1 MKLLVAIVAIA
12 VAAPQR
18 AEAACAEEADK
29 LRAFLVNEAARM
41 DKWDVYWGM
50 AFAGVS
56 ASQVA
61 LATTRFKPFGTF
73 DADYEA
79 TLWVGAAKSF
89 IGFGAHTV
97 TAVKVRMP
105 PAKAD
110 RCAELTALRGTLEK
124 LGRDQRKT
132 FFMTHFGGL
141 AVNLT
146 GAAILWHRRSFGVAL
161 TSVLISLPVG
171 VATAY
176 TMPRRAWHRW
186 RDESPSWTVGVA
198 AGEGSLVLSVGGEL

>member
-1 MKLLVAIVAIA
+1 VKLVLAVLVVALAI
-12 VAAPQR
+12 PQR
-18 AEAACAEEADK
+18 AEAACADEADK
-29 LRAFLVNEAARM
+29 LRAFLVKEAARM

-56 ASQVA
+56 ASQTA
-61 LATTRFKPFGTF
+61 LAVTRFKPFGTF
-73 DADYEA
+73 DADYRD

-89 IGFGAHTV
+89 LGFGAHTV
-97 TAVKVRMP
+97 TAVRVRMP
-105 PAKAD
+105 PSRED
-110 RCAELTALRGTLEK
+110 RCAELTALRRTLEK

-176 TMPRRAWHRW
+176 TMPRRAWHKW
-186 RDESPSWTVGVA
+186 RDESPTWTVGVV
-198 AGEGSLVLSVGGEL
+198 AGEGSLLLSVGDEF

>member
-1 MKLLVAIVAIA
+1 MKLALVAIVLAL
-12 VAAPQR
+12 AAPQR
-18 AEAACAEEADK
+18 AEAACAEDADK

-56 ASQVA
+56 ASQTA
-61 LATTRFKPFGTF
+61 LAVTKFKPFGTF

-105 PAKAD
+105 APKDD
-110 RCAELTALRGTLEK
+110 RCAELTALRQTLEK

-176 TMPRRAWHRW
+176 TMPRRAWHKW
-186 RDESPSWTVGVA
+186 RDGSPTWTVGVA
-198 AGEGSLVLSVGGEL
+198 AGEGSLLLSIGDEF